1 MSRRDDAGEL
11 LDAAELPAMVPN
23 HNAPPSRAPDS
34 GVEGQLLHLPLPESD
49 AGLVA
54 ALRAGRDD
62 ARAEIV
68 RRCTP
73 DVERVLYRVLG
84 PDSEIEDL
92 AHDVFVAA
100 FVAFD
105 RLRQPSSLRSFLI
118 SIAIRKARRL
128 IRRRTRWRFVAS
140 FAPAEL
146 PEREAAAA
154 SLEVTEALRTTYR
167 ILAGLPVDDRIA
179 FTLRAVDGM
188 DLKSVAEV
196 TEVSLATAKRRIAR
210 AERQFLELAKQSDI
224 LSPWLEPEG
233 TRS

>member
-11 LDAAELPAMVPN
+11 LDGAELPAMIPTQ
-23 HNAPPSRAPDS
+23 RAPRAQTPS
-34 GVEGQLLHLPLPESD
+34 AGGEGQLLHLPLPESD
-49 AGLVA
+49 AALVA
-54 ALRAGRDD
+54 ALRAGRND

-84 PDSEIEDL
+84 PDSEIEDV

-100 FVAFD
+100 FIALD
-105 RLRQPSSLRSFLI
+105 RLREPAALRSFLI

-140 FAPAEL
+140 VPPAEL

-154 SLEVTEALRTTYR
+154 SVDVTEALRTTYR

-188 DLKSVAEV
+188 ELTSVAEV
-196 TEVSLATAKRRIAR
+196 TGVSLATVKRRIAR
-210 AERQFLELAKQSDI
+210 AESKFLELASQSDI
-224 LSPWLEPEG
+224 LSPWLATKG
-233 TRS
+233 GRS